1 MNARIKS
8 EFKKIGKEIPFTFWE
23 KNPQQIL
30 CQKKKPRLLP
40 NSQPGVYQ
48 LGYSCIVKYIGKSK
62 TRVLTRG
69 IEHQQDNMSGKW
81 ELSGATEHTKEFQGE
96 FDLLHSKTVRFLPY
110 MCERKTREVLEMNK
124 LRTTNEKEKT
134 FTISNRQN
142 CDYVLTNSWKPL
154 FMKSNNH

>member
-8 EFKKIGKEIPFTFWE
+8 EFKKIGKEIPFTFSE

-30 CQKKKPRLLP
+30 CQKNKPRLLP

>member
-30 CQKKKPRLLP
+30 CQKNKPRLLP

-124 LRTTNEKEKT
+124 LRTTNEKEKA

>member
-30 CQKKKPRLLP
+30 CQKNKPRLLP

-69 IEHQQDNMSGKW
+69 IEHQHDNMSGKW

-154 FMKSNNH
+154 FMKSSNH